1 MSYLKSKT
9 RRMKYD
15 KTSIEFRKECE
26 RLSKKSK
33 GEYESLGKNDK
44 TELFLREGLPA
55 QKPGPKVN
63 KELTRTQ
70 VKSSKTNVDQ
80 KACLQVQKDDL
91 GHDTKAKNK
100 PRSPRASG
108 KSRKE
113 VRLRKAEDMKTKPR
127 LHEQGVVSIRSHNP
141 HLQVVMQGT
150 KIETKSEDIQGDI
163 QEEEGKVIT
172 KSYLVALVQVYHC
185 IYTFG
190 S

>member
-70 VKSSKTNVDQ
+70 E
-80 KACLQVQKDDL
+80 LQVQKDDL

-163 QEEEGKVIT
+163 QEEEGKVST
-172 KSYLVALVQVYHC
+172 KSYLVVLVQVYYC